1 MLVCPQTG
9 FARRPRGEEACVGAQ
24 TRTNGEKSPISGE
37 AHVRAACHVAAKAI
51 KGQEVLLGSLSTAQG
66 QVRKRGEGALLCP
79 VLLRACMDASR
90 AFAPA
95 HTRAGDAGERA
106 RAARRSGLRAGK
118 RGLGRR
124 ALGAGGARAQASEAT
139 HARDACV
146 LHGPRLPSLTRCVG
160 RRDRG
165 NEGRQG

>member
-9 FARRPRGEEACVGAQ
+9 FARRPRGEEACTNAHKRREEPYFRRGA
-24 TRTNGEKSPISGE
+24 
-37 AHVRAACHVAAKAI
+37 RASCLPRGS
-51 KGQEVLLGSLSTAQG
+51 KGHKREVLLGSLSTAQG

-139 HARDACV
+139 HTRDACV

-160 RRDRG
+160 RRHRG
-165 NEGRQG
+165 NEGRQR